1 MKRNQNEH
9 TMKNY
14 IKRLNDWKN
23 SQAMALRQDE
33 LILDLR
39 KIDAEEGKDVADA
52 IAAAEL
58 QVAKRKAYIEE
69 IKAQIAD
76 AKIKLAA

>member
-1 MKRNQNEH
+1 
-9 TMKNY
+9 MKNY

-52 IAAAEL
+52 IAAAES

-76 AKIKLAA
+76 AKLKLAA